1 MVQISRVQVVVQ
13 IVVQTLL
20 VACAQLTT
28 AAAAPPISCIH
39 SRKQLASVSAA
50 VASLEA
56 QLDEA
61 RRRMIAKELEV
72 RQCELN
78 LTTTS
83 QRSGEPRPAQRGRRC
98 KLDAFALS
106 PLWPECSLLTARK
119 KRSLR
124 LDGDKAGCNYC
135 LTFQRV
141 SDYALPR
148 SGTSNRP
155 RLAWICATGGALHHR
170 GMHGLFCS
178 VRHKLHSTVA
188 TFVLIMMQ
196 TPLPA
201 IYLAATNLSKKAGG
215 SCTIWCHA
223 QVFFFACRCPAKGQ
237 HDGFFQVPPLRSKGR
252 EWNQLHW
259 NPVW

>member
-28 AAAAPPISCIH
+28 TAAAAPPISCIH
-39 SRKQLASVSAA
+39 SRTQLASVSAA

-98 KLDAFALS
+98 KIRLALS
-106 PLWPECSLLTARK
+106 PMWPECSLLTARK

-155 RLAWICATGGALHHR
+155 RLAWICATGGACIIEACTASFVLYGTNYIAR
-170 GMHGLFCS
+170 W
-178 VRHKLHSTVA
+178 LHS
-188 TFVLIMMQ
+188 
-196 TPLPA
+196 
-201 IYLAATNLSKKAGG
+201 
-215 SCTIWCHA
+215 C
-223 QVFFFACRCPAKGQ
+223 
-237 HDGFFQVPPLRSKGR
+237 
-252 EWNQLHW
+252 
-259 NPVW
+259 